1 MRRPCALR
9 ARVAS
14 GESSGA
20 VRRSDAIFGIVNP
33 VTDNVAR
40 QRFELIEEGK
50 LAFAD
55 YRASGDVL
63 ILPHVEAD
71 PALRGRGAAGRLMS
85 GVMEIVRERGLKVR
99 PVCSYAVAWLER
111 HPEHADLVERG
122 R

>member
-1 MRRPCALR
+1 M
-9 ARVAS
+9 
-14 GESSGA
+14 
-20 VRRSDAIFGIVNP
+20 NP
-33 VTDNVAR
+33 VTDNPSR
-40 QRFELIEEGK
+40 QRFELVEEGK

-55 YRASGDVL
+55 YHVSGDVL

-71 PALRGRGAAGRLMS
+71 PALRGRGAAGRLMA